1 MFAHMALQNLTG
13 ERSSVPLGRVLQPRE
28 ASDLV
33 ISLGDPVTLI
43 MDAGLCQATS
53 VENLPFLGLH
63 FLSAI
68 PVRVDLILGSKPSEF
83 SWSNQRKSAATE
95 N

>member
-1 MFAHMALQNLTG
+1 MFARMALQNLTG

-43 MDAGLCQATS
+43 MDARLCQATT

-68 PVRVDLILGSKPSEF
+68 PVRADLILGSKPFEF